1 MTADEY
7 VEAILKS
14 MPPGRL
20 DLSLTSNI
28 GLLIAAFADG
38 CARQEARALQL
49 IEEADPRTT
58 VALLP
63 DWERNYGLPDPCS
76 GPADSTAGRQI
87 QLAAKV
93 HFRGGQSAAFFI
105 ALAASYGFTIT
116 VTKLPPF
123 GLQINAPLN
132 TITYADCFLSSCI
145 DPLASWGNTVL
156 ECVLN
161 RAAHG
166 HTTLVYAYT

>member
-63 DWERNYGLPDPCS
+63 DWERNYGLP
-76 GPADSTAGRQI
+76 
-87 QLAAKV
+87 AKV